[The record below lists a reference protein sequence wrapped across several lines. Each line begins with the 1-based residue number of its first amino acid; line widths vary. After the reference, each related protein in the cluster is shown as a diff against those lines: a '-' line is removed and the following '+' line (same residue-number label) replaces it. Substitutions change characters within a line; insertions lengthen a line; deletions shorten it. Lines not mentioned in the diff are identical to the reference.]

1 MALMFARLARNFAKA
16 GYFPTDEPTL
26 ERCLSALEPAP
37 SGTLS
42 ILDPCA
48 GEGAAIAEIAHDLD
62 RDRVR
67 AYAVEYDLDR
77 AESARALV
85 DRCLHSDLMDTMISR
100 QAFGLLFLNPPY
112 GDIER
117 NECAGY
123 EFHGRA
129 RLEKLFYQR
138 TLPFLQY
145 DGVLIFIIP
154 VYTLD
159 DELVGWLTR
168 HFVDLRA
175 YRAVETKFQQMVIF
189 GRRARGKDQTQE
201 STRAAR
207 ERLLK
212 IGKGDL
218 ELEELPADWPYLP
231 YVIPS
236 SSSEPAHFYRLSV
249 EPAQFASEVGRLKG
263 LWPSMGT
270 HLGAAQ
276 KSLRPPA
283 CALSRWHLALALAA
297 GAVSGIVR
305 AKSGRL
311 LVVKGDTHKEKS
323 STVEYTELEN
333 GKVSETR
340 VLTDRFVPVIRA
352 WDMTPTS
359 ATFGEVLT
367 IR

>member
-26 ERCLSALEPAP
+26 ERCLAALEPAH
-37 SGTLS
+37 SGTMS

-48 GEGAAIAEIAHDLD
+48 GEGAAIAEIAHDLG

-67 AYAVEYDLDR
+67 SFAVEYDHDR

-85 DRCLHSDLMDTMISR
+85 ERCLHSDLMDTIISR
-100 QAFGLLFLNPPY
+100 QSFGLLFLNPPY
-112 GDIER
+112 GDIDR
-117 NECAGY
+117 NDCSGY

-138 TLPFLQY
+138 TLPFLQF

-168 HFVDLRA
+168 HFVELRA
-175 YRAVETKFQQMVIF
+175 YRAVETKFQQIVIF
-189 GRRARGKDQTQE
+189 GRRARGKDQGQDTA
-201 STRAAR
+201 RAAR
-207 ERLLK
+207 ERLVK
-212 IGKGDL
+212 AGKGEL
-218 ELEELPADWPYLP
+218 ELEELPVDWPYLP
-231 YVIPS
+231 YVIPTAA
-236 SSSEPAHFYRLSV
+236 SEPAHFYRLSI
-249 EPAQFASEVGRLKG
+249 EPAQFASEIGRLKG
-263 LWPSMGT
+263 LWPSMDT
-270 HLGAAQ
+270 HLGSAQ
-276 KSLRPPA
+276 QSLRPPA
-283 CALSRWHLALALAA
+283 RALSKWHLALALAA
-297 GAVSGIVR
+297 GAVSGVVR

-352 WDMTPTS
+352 WDMTPAS